1 MKFKNAGE
9 QELVLNTQNPVIQN
23 MVISTLRGGGV
34 NVYENTTEFD
44 PKFPTLIWDRDKIT
58 QSTYSP
64 KRYAE
69 IEGALLLDVEAF
81 MNKFMNKF
89 TKPEP
94 EPKIMQVGEYDAVIG
109 AEIAKVGCQRIP
121 YDVVKAV
128 YECMTEMRN

>member
-9 QELVLNTQNPVIQN
+9 QKLVLNTQNPVIQN
-23 MVISTLRGGGV
+23 MVISTLRETVV
-34 NVYENTTEFD
+34 NVHEDTTEFD
-44 PKFPTLIWDRDKIT
+44 PDYKTLIWNSKYIT
-58 QSTYSP
+58 QCRYSP
-64 KRYAE
+64 ERYAE

-81 MNKFMNKF
+81 MNKF

-94 EPKIMQVGEYDAVIG
+94 ESKIMQVGEYEAVIT